1 MPTDIVQENF
11 YKENLD
17 RSQNIRNINKL
28 ILDLNLKLKIT
39 LNTENDIIYKVT
51 SSSDKRMKII
61 VLNRDF
67 IMN

>member
-1 MPTDIVQENF
+1 MIQENF
-11 YKENLD
+11 YNESLD

-61 VLNRDF
+61 VLNRNF
-67 IMN
+67 IRF